1 VRAPIP
7 TTALD
12 LARRF
17 IGTAEVSGHAS
28 NPQVL
33 AMLQLD
39 SDWPQVDE
47 IAWCSAFANYIAW
60 LLDLPRSKS
69 LAARSW
75 LRVGE
80 YVPLE
85 LARAGFD
92 VVILK
97 RGGGGQP
104 GPDVIDAPGH
114 VAFFVG
120 LEGEMVHVLGGN
132 QGDQVSV
139 ASFHA
144 SAVLGV
150 RRL

>member
-1 VRAPIP
+1 MRQPIP

-17 IGTAEVSGHAS
+17 LGVAEVEGHAS
-28 NPQVL
+28 NPAVL

-39 SDWPQVDE
+39 SDWPKDDE
-47 IAWCSAFANYIAW
+47 IAWCSAFANYVCW

-75 LRVGE
+75 LKVGE

-85 LARAGFD
+85 QARAGFD
-92 VVILK
+92 VVVFK
-97 RGGGGQP
+97 RGGAGQP

-114 VAFFVG
+114 VAFFVS
-120 LEGEMVHVLGGN
+120 LEGPLVRVVGGN
-132 QGDQVSV
+132 QGDEVSV
-139 ASFHA
+139 AVFPATS
-144 SAVLGV
+144 VLGV